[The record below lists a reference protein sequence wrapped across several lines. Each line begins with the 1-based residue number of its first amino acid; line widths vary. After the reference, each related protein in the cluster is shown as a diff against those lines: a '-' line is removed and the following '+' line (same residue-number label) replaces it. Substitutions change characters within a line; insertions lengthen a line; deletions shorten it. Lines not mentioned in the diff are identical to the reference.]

1 MPTEARES
9 VYAGLDLHKRNVYCG
24 LIDQEGQP
32 IYRRRLPAELPV
44 ILQAL
49 EAYRPQLK
57 AVAVESTFNWCWL
70 VDGLQAADYPVH
82 LANPAAMQNYSGLKQ
97 TDDET
102 DALWLAEMLR
112 LGILPE
118 GYIYPKAERPVR
130 DMLRRRMLIARQAT
144 QTVLSL
150 QSMVTRH
157 TGQSV
162 GAVKLQ
168 HWTLQEVRDTFVDP
182 HSQQTAAAM
191 VELLGEQRRIQHG
204 LEKQVLA
211 AAKLTGSFQRLLN
224 LPGIGNILGLT
235 ICLETGP
242 IARFASAG
250 DYASYCRAVS
260 SRCESD
266 GKKKG
271 ENNRKNGN
279 KYLGWA
285 YVEAAYFAQRY
296 SPRAQAWFASKT
308 RRAGRVV
315 AVKALA
321 CKLAK
326 AAYYVLRDEVEF
338 DEDKLF
344 GAVAGGA
351 RKPVLGLAHNHQS

>member
-1 MPTEARES
+1 
-9 VYAGLDLHKRNVYCG
+9 LDLHKRNVFCG
-24 LIDQEGQP
+24 LIDEESQP
-32 IYRRRLPAELPV
+32 IYRRRLPAELPT

-57 AVAVESTFNWCWL
+57 ALAVESTYNWYWL
-70 VDGLQAADYPVH
+70 VDGLQAAGYPVH
-82 LANPAAMQNYSGLKQ
+82 LANPAAMQQYSGLKQ

-130 DMLRRRMLIARQAT
+130 DMLRRRMLVVRQAT

-162 GAVKLQ
+162 SAAKLSG
-168 HWTLQEVRDTFVDP
+168 WTLSEVRGTFADP
-182 HSQQTAAAM
+182 CVQETAAAM
-191 VELLGEQRRIQHG
+191 VELLGQQRHIQHR

-211 AAKLTGSFQRLLN
+211 VAKPTGSFQRLLT
-224 LPGIGNILGLT
+224 LPGIGNVLGLT

-242 IARFASAG
+242 ITRFASAG
-250 DYASYCRAVS
+250 DYASYCRAVN

-271 ENNRKNGN
+271 EGNRKNGN
-279 KYLGWA
+279 KYLAWA
-285 YVEAAYFAQRY
+285 YVEAAHFAQRY
-296 SPRAQAWFASKT
+296 SPRAQAWFARKT
-308 RRAGRVV
+308 ARAGRVV

-326 AAYYVLRDEVEF
+326 AAYHVLRDEVDF
-338 DEDKLF
+338 DESKLF
-344 GAVAGGA
+344 G
-351 RKPVLGLAHNHQS
+351 

>member
-1 MPTEARES
+1 MPTEAVTRL
-9 VYAGLDLHKRNVYCG
+9 YAGLDLHKSNVFCG
-24 LIDQEGQP
+24 LIDQEGKP
-32 IYRRRLPAELPV
+32 IYRRRLPAELPT

-57 AVAVESTFNWCWL
+57 AIAVESTFNWYWL

-82 LANPAAMQNYSGLKQ
+82 LANPAAMEKYSGLKQ

-112 LGILPE
+112 LGILPT

-130 DMLRRRMLIARQAT
+130 DMLRRRMLIGRQAT

-162 GAVKLQ
+162 SAAKLPG
-168 HWTLQEVRDTFVDP
+168 WTLAEVRATFTDAY
-182 HSQQTAAAM
+182 SQQTAAAM
-191 VELLGEQRRIQHG
+191 VELLGEQRRIQHR
-204 LEKQVLA
+204 LEKQALA
-211 AAKLTGSFQRLLN
+211 VVKPTEPFQRLQT
-224 LPGIGNILGLT
+224 LPGIGPILGLT
-235 ICLETGP
+235 IALETGP
-242 IARFASAG
+242 ITRFASAG
-250 DYASYCRAVS
+250 DYASYCRTVT

-271 ENNRKNGN
+271 QNNRKNGN
-279 KYLGWA
+279 PYLAWA
-285 YVEAAYFAQRY
+285 YVEAANFAQRY
-296 SPRAQAWFASKT
+296 SPQAQAWFARKT
-308 RRAGRVV
+308 ARTHRVV

-326 AAYYVLRDEVEF
+326 AAYYVLRDDVDF
-338 DEDKLF
+338 DENKLF
-344 GAVAGGA
+344 GAVDGGG
-351 RKPVLGLAHNHQS
+351 RKPGKGLAHNPPN

>member
-1 MPTEARES
+1 
-9 VYAGLDLHKRNVYCG
+9 LDLHKRNVYCG

-32 IYRRRLPAELPV
+32 IYRRRLPAELAV

-49 EAYRPQLK
+49 EPYRAPMR
-57 AVAVESTFNWCWL
+57 AIAVESTFNWYWL

-82 LANPAAMQNYSGLKQ
+82 LANPAAMVQYSGLKQ
-97 TDDET
+97 TDDES

-118 GYIYPKAERPVR
+118 GYIYPKAQRPVR
-130 DMLRRRMLIARQAT
+130 DMLRRRMLVVRQAT
-144 QTVLSL
+144 QALLSL

-162 GAVKLQ
+162 GAATLQ
-168 HWTLQEVRDTFVDP
+168 AWTLREVRESFADSY
-182 HSQQTAAAM
+182 SQQTAAAM
-191 VELLGEQRRIQHG
+191 LELLREQRRIQHR

-211 AAKLTGSFQRLLN
+211 VGKLSGPFQRLQTI
-224 LPGIGNILGLT
+224 PGIGPILGLT
-235 ICLETGP
+235 IALETGP
-242 IARFASAG
+242 ITRFASAG
-250 DYASYCRAVS
+250 DYASYCRTVG

-285 YVEAAYFAQRY
+285 YVEAAQFAQRF
-296 SPRAQAWFASKT
+296 SPRAHAWFARKT
-308 RRAGRVV
+308 ARAVRVV

-326 AAYYVLRDEVEF
+326 AVYYMLRDEVDFNES
-338 DEDKLF
+338 KLF
-344 GAVAGGA
+344 G
-351 RKPVLGLAHNHQS
+351 

>member
-1 MPTEARES
+1 MPTEAKQS
-9 VYAGLDLHKRNVYCG
+9 LYAGLDLHKHNVFCG
-24 LIDQEGQP
+24 LIDQEGKP
-32 IYRRRLPAELPV
+32 IYRRRLPAELPT

-57 AVAVESTFNWCWL
+57 AVAVESTFNWYWL

-82 LANPAAMQNYSGLKQ
+82 LANPAAMSQYSGLKQ

-102 DALWLAEMLR
+102 DALWLAELLR

-130 DMLRRRMLIARQAT
+130 DMLRRRLLIGRQAT

-157 TGQSV
+157 TGQAV
-162 GAVKLQ
+162 GATKLQ
-168 HWTLQEVRDTFVDP
+168 DWTLPEVRATFADAY
-182 HSQQTAAAM
+182 SQQTATALL
-191 VELLGEQRRIQHG
+191 ELLGDQRRLQHR

-211 AAKLTGSFQRLLN
+211 VAKPTPTFQRLVS
-224 LPGIGNILGLT
+224 LPGIGPILGMT
-235 ICLETGP
+235 IALETGP

-250 DYASYCRAVS
+250 DYASYCRTVN
-260 SRCESD
+260 SRCESA

-271 ENNRKNGN
+271 QNNRKNGN
-279 KYLGWA
+279 QYLAWA
-285 YVEAAYFAQRY
+285 YVEAAHFAQRY
-296 SPRAQAWFASKT
+296 SPQAHAWFASKT
-308 RRAGRVV
+308 ARVGRVV
-315 AVKALA
+315 AIKALA

-326 AAYYVLRDEVEF
+326 AAFYVLRDQVDF
-338 DEDKLF
+338 DEHKLF
-344 GAVAGGA
+344 GSVTGGD
-351 RKPVLGLAHNHQS
+351 RKPVPSLVHNRSV

>member
-1 MPTEARES
+1 MTTEAIPTLF
-9 VYAGLDLHKRNVYCG
+9 AGLDLHKCNVFCA
-24 LIDQEGQP
+24 IKDQEGKP
-32 IYRRRLPAELPV
+32 IYRQRLPAELPA

-49 EAYRPQLK
+49 DPYRGHLK
-57 AVAVESTFNWCWL
+57 AVAVESTFNWYWL
-70 VDGLQAADYPVH
+70 VDGLQAAGYPVR
-82 LANPAAMQNYSGLKQ
+82 LANPAAMEAYSGLKQ
-97 TDDET
+97 TDDQT

-130 DMLRRRMLIARQAT
+130 DMLRRRMLIVHQAT

-162 GAVKLQ
+162 SAAKLQ
-168 HWTLQEVRDTFVDP
+168 QWTREEVNELFTDRYSQE
-182 HSQQTAAAM
+182 TAVALL
-191 VELLGEQRRIQHG
+191 ELLGEQRRIHHD
-204 LEKQVLA
+204 LEKKVLA
-211 AAKLTGSFQRLLN
+211 VVKLHGPFQRLLT
-224 LPGIGNILGLT
+224 LPGIGKILGIT
-235 ICLETGP
+235 ITLETGP
-242 IARFASAG
+242 IERFGSAG
-250 DYASYCRAVS
+250 RYASYCRTVN

-279 KYLGWA
+279 KYLAWA
-285 YVEAAYFAQRY
+285 FVEAANFAQRY

-308 RRAGRVV
+308 ARAGRVV

-326 AAYYVLRDEVEF
+326 AAYYVVRDDVEF
-338 DEDKLF
+338 DEAKMF
-344 GAVAGGA
+344 G
-351 RKPVLGLAHNHQS
+351 

>member
-1 MPTEARES
+1 MPTEA
-9 VYAGLDLHKRNVYCG
+9 VTKLYAGLDLHKNNVFCG
-24 LIDQEGQP
+24 LIDQEGKP

-44 ILQAL
+44 ILAAL
-49 EAYRPQLK
+49 QPYRPQLQ
-57 AVAVESTFNWCWL
+57 AIAVESTFNWYWL
-70 VDGLQAADYPVH
+70 VDGLQAAEYPVR
-82 LANPAAMQNYSGLKQ
+82 LANPAEMEKYSGLKQ

-130 DMLRRRMLIARQAT
+130 DMLRRRMLIVRQAT
-144 QTVLSL
+144 QTLLSL

-162 GAVKLQ
+162 SAAKLQ
-168 HWTLQEVRDTFVDP
+168 DWTLQEVRASFAESY
-182 HSQQTAAAM
+182 SQQTASAM
-191 VELLGEQRRIQHG
+191 LDLLGEQRRIQHR

-211 AAKLTGSFQRLLN
+211 VAKPTGPFQRLLTI
-224 LPGIGNILGLT
+224 PGIGNILGLT
-235 ICLETGP
+235 IALETGP
-242 IARFASAG
+242 IGRFAGAG
-250 DYASYCRAVS
+250 QYASYCRTVN

-279 KYLGWA
+279 KYLAWA
-285 YVEAAYFAQRY
+285 YVEAAHFAQRY
-296 SPRAQAWFASKT
+296 SPRAQAWFARKT
-308 RRAGRVV
+308 ARAGRVV

-326 AAYYVLRDEVEF
+326 AAYYMLRDEVEF
-338 DEDKLF
+338 DESKLF
-344 GAVAGGA
+344 G
-351 RKPVLGLAHNHQS
+351 

>member
-1 MPTEARES
+1 MPTEAPQS
-9 VYAGLDLHKRNVYCG
+9 LYAGLDLHKHNVFCG
-24 LIDQEGQP
+24 LIDQEGKP

-49 EAYRPQLK
+49 DVYRPRLK
-57 AVAVESTFNWCWL
+57 AVAVESTFNWYWL

-82 LANPAAMQNYSGLKQ
+82 LANPAEMQKYSGLKQ

-112 LGILPE
+112 LGILPT

-130 DMLRRRMLIARQAT
+130 DMLRRRMLLVRQAT
-144 QTVLSL
+144 QTLLSL

-162 GAVKLQ
+162 SAAKLQ
-168 HWTLQEVRDTFVDP
+168 GWTLSEVRASFVDP
-182 HSQQTAAAM
+182 YSQQTAAALL
-191 VELLGEQRRIQHG
+191 ELLGQQRCVQHS

-211 AAKLTGSFQRLLN
+211 VAKPTGPFQRLVS
-224 LPGIGNILGLT
+224 LPGVGNILGLT
-235 ICLETGP
+235 ILLETGP
-242 IARFASAG
+242 IGRFASAG
-250 DYASYCRAVS
+250 DYASYCRAVN

-285 YVEAAYFAQRY
+285 YVEAAHFAQRY
-296 SPRAQAWFASKT
+296 SPRAQAWFAGKT
-308 RRAGRVV
+308 ARAGRVV

-326 AAYYVLRDEVEF
+326 AAYYVLRDAVDF
-338 DEDKLF
+338 DENKLF
-344 GAVAGGA
+344 G
-351 RKPVLGLAHNHQS
+351 

>member
-1 MPTEARES
+1 MPTEAPQS
-9 VYAGLDLHKRNVYCG
+9 LYAGLDLHKRNVFCG
-24 LIDQEGQP
+24 IIDQQGKP
-32 IYRRRLPAELPV
+32 IYRRRLPAELPT

-49 EAYRPQLK
+49 HLYQPQLK
-57 AVAVESTFNWCWL
+57 AIAVESTFNWYWL
-70 VDGLQAADYPVH
+70 VDGLQEADYPVH
-82 LANPAAMQNYSGLKQ
+82 LANPAEMQKYSGLKQ
-97 TDDET
+97 TDDES

-130 DMLRRRMLIARQAT
+130 DMLRRRMLIVRQAT
-144 QTVLSL
+144 QTLLSL

-157 TGQSV
+157 TAQSV
-162 GAVKLQ
+162 GAAKLQ
-168 HWTLQEVRDTFVDP
+168 DWTWKEVRDTFGDGY
-182 HSQQTAAAM
+182 SQQTAAAM
-191 VELLGEQRRIQHG
+191 LELLGEQRRIQHS
-204 LEKQVLA
+204 LEEQVLA
-211 AAKLTGSFQRLLN
+211 VAKPTGPFQRLVS

-235 ICLETGP
+235 IQLETGP
-242 IARFASAG
+242 IVRFASAG
-250 DYASYCRAVS
+250 NYASYCRAVN
-260 SRCESD
+260 SRCDSD

-285 YVEAAYFAQRY
+285 YVEAAHFAQRY

-308 RRAGRVV
+308 ARACRVV

-326 AAYYVLRDEVEF
+326 AAWHVM
-338 DEDKLF
+338 
-344 GAVAGGA
+344 
-351 RKPVLGLAHNHQS
+351 NQSCDYDPKRMFAELTTQTMKKH